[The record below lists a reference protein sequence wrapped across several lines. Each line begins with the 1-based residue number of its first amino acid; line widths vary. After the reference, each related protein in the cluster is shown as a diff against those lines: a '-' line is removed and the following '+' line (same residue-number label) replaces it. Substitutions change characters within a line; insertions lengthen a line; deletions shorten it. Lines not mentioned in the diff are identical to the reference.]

1 MKIVHL
7 VTSLNRAGLE
17 KLIYLLCRANDSDN
31 TNQYMVIVIND
42 VADEDILTGIRQTKT
57 ELMELKRRPGNPL
70 SVISYVSRL
79 RKLLTEYRPDVVHV
93 HNNLSFL
100 VGFFATRFKG
110 ISIVY
115 TLHAPRLYSASF
127 VDRAS
132 KWLSIKGTDA
142 FIAIS
147 DSVKK
152 DFVNGDIDPE
162 SITVVPNCVDLKEFT
177 VSSRSNSIPMIVC
190 VARLDHEIKGQ
201 DILIEALSIVKGRSM
216 PFTCRLVG
224 DGPSRPFLEKMV
236 TDLELAGEVG
246 FTGITS
252 DVAGRLAQADLFV
265 LPSRYEGFGIVI
277 LEAMASGLPV
287 IVSNIEGPAE
297 VVEDGK
303 SGLHFQ
309 SGNACDLADKI
320 ETLLSNQE
328 MQKRFA
334 AASLLRV
341 RDYSIEIMYEAYLSV
356 YRNAVG
362 SRKKGTT

>member
-1 MKIVHL
+1 MKIVQL

-17 KLIYLLCRANDSDN
+17 KLIYLLCRANDSDSI
-31 TNQYMVIVIND
+31 NQFMVIVIND
-42 VADEDILTGIRQTKT
+42 VADKDLLTGIRQTKT
-57 ELMELKRRPGNPL
+57 ELVELKRRPGNPL
-70 SVISYVSRL
+70 NVISYVSKL
-79 RKLLTEYRPDVVHV
+79 RKILSEYRPDVVHV
-93 HNNLSFL
+93 HNSLSFL

-127 VDRAS
+127 VDRVS
-132 KWLSIKGTDA
+132 KWLSIRGTNA

-147 DSVKK
+147 DSVKN

-162 SITVVPNCVDLKEFT
+162 SISVVPNGVDLKEFT
-177 VSSRSNSIPMIVC
+177 VSSRNNSIPMVVC

-201 DILIEALSIVKGRSM
+201 DILIEALSIVKGRSIL
-216 PFTCRLVG
+216 FACRLVG
-224 DGPSRPFLEKMV
+224 DGPSRAMLEKMV
-236 TDLELAGEVG
+236 AELGLIEEVS
-246 FTGITS
+246 FTGVRS
-252 DVAGRLAQADLFV
+252 DVAAQLSQADLFV

-297 VVEDGK
+297 VVVDGK

-309 SGNACDLADKI
+309 SGNARDLADKI
-320 ETLLSNQE
+320 ESLLANQE
-328 MQKRFA
+328 MQQRFA

-341 RDYSIEIMYEAYLSV
+341 RDYSIEVMYEAYLSV